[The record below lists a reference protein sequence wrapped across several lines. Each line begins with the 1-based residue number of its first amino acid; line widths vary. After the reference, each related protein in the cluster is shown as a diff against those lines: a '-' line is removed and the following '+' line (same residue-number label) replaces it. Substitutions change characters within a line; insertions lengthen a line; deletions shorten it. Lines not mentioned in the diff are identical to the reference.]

1 MNTKNYF
8 FTIFILVFLISCGP
22 SKNDSI
28 QGISEKEDALFN
40 EKGGMTSLD
49 KANELV
55 VMYIEFADQYPED
68 SMAAE
73 YIFKGADISMNI
85 NQPQQAI
92 DLYDRIINDYP
103 DFRKAPEC
111 LFLKGY
117 VYENYFND
125 LDQARAIYTEFIE
138 KYPEND
144 FADDAQISINNLGK
158 SPEELIQEF
167 EEKMKAQQ
175 DGQE

>member
-1 MNTKNYF
+1 MNMRNYF
-8 FTIFILVFLISCGP
+8 AVIFLLFIIVSCGP
-22 SKNDSI
+22 SKQDTVSDI
-28 QGISEKEDALFN
+28 KEKEDALFN

-55 VMYIEFADQYPED
+55 ASYIEFADQYPQD

-92 DLYDRIINDYP
+92 DLYNRIIEDYP
-103 DFRKAPEC
+103 GFRKAPEC

-125 LDQARAIYTEFIE
+125 LEKAEAIYTEFIE

-144 FADDAQISINNLGK
+144 FADDARISIENLGK
-158 SPEELIQEF
+158 TPEELIKEF

-175 DGQE
+175 AGQE